1 MLKLTSENFKTEVLE
16 SDIPVFVD
24 FWAEWCGPCKMQA
37 PIFEKLESRYE
48 GKIKFAKV
56 NVDDE
61 GPLAVAF
68 RVMSIPTLMLFS
80 GGEAVERLVGLRAE
94 DELRAFLDGEA
105 GL

>member
-61 GPLAVAF
+61 GPLAVTF

-94 DELRAFLDGEA
+94 EELRAFLDGEV